1 MELFL
6 HIGVLTYF
14 APLADTL
21 EQGGDGFLE
30 LHRYS
35 SLQLG
40 RHSTLAEK

>member
-6 HIGVLTYF
+6 HIGVVTYF
-14 APLADTL
+14 TPLADAL
-21 EQGGDGFLE
+21 EQGGDGSSE